1 MSNSETG
8 MLSQPPVLL
17 RRKCTL
23 DEFDSLDYSDMHE
36 KVSEFI
42 YNYAEPDSIVVC
54 ELNDASR
61 DRILRIYQLGKEDF
75 ITQYRTD
82 ESDAVAL
89 FGKRRFELAVKYGK
103 PLTLAISL

>member
-36 KVSEFI
+36 KVGEFI
-42 YNYAEPDSIVVC
+42 FRYAEPDSVVVC
-54 ELNDASR
+54 ELDDVSR
-61 DRILRIYQLGKEDF
+61 NRLLRIYQLGKENE
-75 ITQYRTD
+75 TRQYYID
-82 ESDAVAL
+82 DADAAAL
-89 FGKRRFELAVKYGK
+89 FGKRRYELAVKYGK